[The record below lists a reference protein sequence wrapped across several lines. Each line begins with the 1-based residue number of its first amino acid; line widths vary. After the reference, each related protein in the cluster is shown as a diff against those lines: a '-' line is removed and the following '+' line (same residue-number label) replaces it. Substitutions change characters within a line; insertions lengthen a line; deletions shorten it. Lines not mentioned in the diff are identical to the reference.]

1 MCAECKE
8 AHDLLR
14 KAGYSEKAAMSY
26 LWNETAYPIAPGKNT
41 LARVKRHL
49 RYEASKRK
57 ASPKPRRKRNKT

>member
-49 RYEASKRK
+49 
-57 ASPKPRRKRNKT
+57 